1 MSSQSGLI
9 VKVILLSAV
18 LSFLIKYGREDFLIP
33 GTDINT
39 LILVLSPTI
48 ILAALLGVRLVIE
61 RQK

>member
-9 VKVILLSAV
+9 FKVILLSTF
-18 LSFLIKYGREDFLIP
+18 LSFVIKYGKEDFLIP

-39 LILVLSPTI
+39 LILVLSPTV
-48 ILAALLGVRLVIE
+48 ILAALLGVRLVID

>member
-1 MSSQSGLI
+1 MSIQSGLI
-9 VKVILLSAV
+9 VKVILLSTV

-48 ILAALLGVRLVIE
+48 ILATLLGVRLVIE